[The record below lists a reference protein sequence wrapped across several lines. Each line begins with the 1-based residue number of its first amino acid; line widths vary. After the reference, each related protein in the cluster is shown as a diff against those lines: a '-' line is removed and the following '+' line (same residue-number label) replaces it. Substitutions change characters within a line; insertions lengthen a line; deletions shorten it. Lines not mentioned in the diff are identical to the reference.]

1 MAGIAYSGIRYLTS
15 KTTVDDRAL
24 NKNVVERLR
33 AEVKSIGKPVPRVLE
48 IGGGLGTM
56 IARFAEWRVI
66 ERAEYWLLDV
76 DARMLVESMS
86 WLAGWAERRGYNH
99 ERSPE
104 GLHIVGAGV
113 DLEILTVQGEIGDVL
128 DSGPAPPRA
137 DLLVANAVLDLVD
150 VPSTL
155 PRLIDLVV
163 PKGLYWF
170 SINYDG
176 ETIFQPEHADDDAFM
191 RIYNRSMDERISY
204 GRPAG
209 DSKTGRRLFQ
219 HLANAGAPALVA
231 GASDWVV
238 HPQNARYEAD
248 EAYFLHHII
257 FTIDEELR
265 SHAEIDGRALEI
277 WVALRHAQVEA
288 GQLVYVAH
296 QMDFL
301 GRTAAAERRW
311 S

>member
-1 MAGIAYSGIRYLTS
+1 
-15 KTTVDDRAL
+15 
-24 NKNVVERLR
+24 
-33 AEVKSIGKPVPRVLE
+33 
-48 IGGGLGTM
+48 M
-56 IARFAEWRVI
+56 IARLVEWRVI

-76 DARMLVESMS
+76 DARMLGQSTS
-86 WLAGWAERRGYNH
+86 WLAGWAERRGYTH
-99 ERSPE
+99 EHSPDT
-104 GLHIVGAGV
+104 LHIVGTGV
-113 DLEILTVQGEIGDVL
+113 DLAIRTVPGEIGDVL
-128 DSGPAPPRA
+128 ELGPAPPHA

-150 VPSTL
+150 VPRTL
-155 PRLIDLVV
+155 PRLVELVV

-176 ETIFQPEHADDDAFM
+176 ETIFQPEHADDEVFM
-191 RIYNRSMDERISY
+191 RVYNRSMDERIRY

-219 HLANAGAPALVA
+219 HLANAGAPAVAA
-231 GASDWVV
+231 GASDWIV
-238 HPQNARYEAD
+238 HPRDARYEAD

-265 SHAEIDGRALEI
+265 THSEIDGRALET

-301 GRTAAAERRW
+301 GRTAAADRRGP
-311 S
+311 